1 MLVLNVCMCLI
12 VVRFGWI
19 VCSVY
24 EHLSSRITV
33 PRIRIC
39 VVLGVRFLFDSFR
52 IGYVQTIVRCRVWF
66 EQDDHDFICA
76 DFKMIRL
83 AVDDKIVGII
93 SSLSEVQGAVCTRRK
108 SQGPNRFITNLITN
122 KRLFFCVNR
131 HKPTNTPFGRK
142 PRGTMV
148 TFQIV

>member
-1 MLVLNVCMCLI
+1 MKNPVFHGRSKHIDIRYHFIRECVEKNQIEV
-12 VVRFGWI
+12 
-19 VCSVY
+19 
-24 EHLSSRITV
+24 EHVSGDLQKADILTKALARTKYAEM
-33 PRIRIC
+33 REL
-39 VVLGVRFLFDSFR
+39 LGVKDLRGL
-52 IGYVQTIVRCRVWF
+52 GT
-66 EQDDHDFICA
+66 
-76 DFKMIRL
+76 RL
-83 AVDDKIVGII
+83 GVNVGII